1 MQNKVISTKVS
12 IDFHNKFNLLAEYL
26 FEIGLFESFT
36 PSALLRYMKER
47 MLDEYHEGLEA
58 HENYSQLINNSP
70 RTRIT

>member
-12 IDFHNKFNLLAEYL
+12 VDLHNKFNLLAEY
-26 FEIGLFESFT
+26 LFESFT
-36 PSALLRYMKER
+36 PSALLRYMKES
-47 MLDEYHEGLEA
+47 MLDEYHDGLEA